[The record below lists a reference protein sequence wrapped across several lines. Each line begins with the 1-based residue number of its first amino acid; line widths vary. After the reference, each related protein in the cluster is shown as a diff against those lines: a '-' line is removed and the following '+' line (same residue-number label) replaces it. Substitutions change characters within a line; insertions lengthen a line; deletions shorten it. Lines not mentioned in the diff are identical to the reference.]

1 MTRRLSQGKIWH
13 LPVSLRGVLCCVLAL
28 GAAGAPAQVAQA
40 RDVAIS
46 LSDAREA
53 AVQAVSRGD
62 LATAEALA
70 RHLLAADPQDPL
82 ARQVLAT
89 VALRRGDLPTARAEA
104 RAAHASAR
112 TDRQRHEAAKL
123 AAIIAD
129 AEGRDL
135 AVRWWLRAAGEDSP
149 TVQERKMAARALAH
163 VRDRAPWSLRFGA
176 SVSPSNNVN
185 GGADSPFTI
194 VDGHPELGQ
203 GTNTDGQALS
213 GIVGK
218 MNADLGW
225 RLARSE
231 TAQTRLNFGLDL
243 KRVKITDPTVVL
255 KGSDLASESLSLGLA
270 HERLDATARGRWDLG
285 AELGLSRDGGDS
297 SRTASARLGRSL
309 ALNDRAMVS
318 FAASWT
324 VEQENRNDRVTR
336 LPQLTISSEHRL
348 ASGARL
354 GFALTGYDAQTNNT
368 QRKRH
373 GGLFQVS
380 YAPGKPLG
388 PFEVTGALG
397 VSFADYPDYAVLFQT
412 VGRGDKTVFGQIT
425 LVAPDVSWQGF
436 SPQLTLRASRSDSNI
451 SKFDTV
457 ETGILLGLKSQF

>member
-1 MTRRLSQGKIWH
+1 MTRRLFQDRNLH
-13 LPVSLRGVLCCVLAL
+13 LPVKLRGVLCCLLVLA
-28 GAAGAPAQVAQA
+28 AAAQPHDAQA
-40 RDVAIS
+40 REVAIS

-62 LATAEALA
+62 LTTAEALA

-89 VALRRGDLPTARAEA
+89 VALRQGDLPTARAQA
-104 RAAHASAR
+104 RAAHANAR

-129 AEGRDL
+129 AEGREL
-135 AVRWWLRAAGEDSP
+135 ALRWWLRAAGEDSP
-149 TVQERKMAARALAH
+149 TMQERKMAARALAH

-218 MNADLGW
+218 VNADLDW
-225 RLARSE
+225 RLARND
-231 TAQTRLNFGLDL
+231 TAQTRLTFGLDL
-243 KRVKITDPTVVL
+243 KRVTITDPTVVL
-255 KGSDLASESLSLGLA
+255 KGSDLASDSLSLGIA

-297 SRTASARLGRSL
+297 SRAISARLGRSF
-309 ALNDRAMVS
+309 AVGQASTIS

-336 LPQLTISSEHRL
+336 LPQLTFSSEHRL
-348 ASGARL
+348 VGGARL
-354 GFALTGYDAQTNNT
+354 GFALTGYEAQTNNT

-373 GGLFQVS
+373 GGLMQVS

-397 VSFADYPDYAVLFQT
+397 LSFADYPDYAVLFQT
-412 VGRGDKTVFGQIT
+412 VGREDATVFGQIS
-425 LVAPDVSWQGF
+425 LVAREVSWQGF